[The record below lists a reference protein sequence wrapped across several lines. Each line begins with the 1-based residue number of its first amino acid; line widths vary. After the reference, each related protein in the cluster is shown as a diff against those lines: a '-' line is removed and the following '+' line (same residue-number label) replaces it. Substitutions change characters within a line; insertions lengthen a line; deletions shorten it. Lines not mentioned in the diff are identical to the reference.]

1 MKSTN
6 SIGHHL
12 GVLLGEAE
20 IKKCNL
26 YSQALDIAK
35 SSECRTA
42 KIIKLNKV
50 KKEYR
55 QILKY

>member
-20 IKKCNL
+20 IKKCNCF
-26 YSQALDIAK
+26 SKALDVVNSK
-35 SSECRTA
+35 ECRTS
-42 KIIKLNKV
+42 KRIKLNKV